1 MKLNIAYILTPA
13 ILAASAATAL
23 AADIKTDG
31 LSLHRNGNSLD
42 VKTEIVLDDLR
53 LKNNHQIYITP
64 VISDDKGNATTLP
77 AVLVNGRNMQI
88 AIERNILKETTDRH
102 PDVAYSVRRHNGK
115 PQAVSYTASLPLLP
129 WMIKPGAQISF
140 PVDSCG
146 CGVDLGSAPATGTPL
161 NLNPAGEMKRVY
173 ITPSVTELP
182 VAVHEGKARVQ
193 FEVDRTVLHDAP
205 YRTRNGQL
213 IDNRKELQII
223 DDSIRYSL
231 TDPNVEIAAVD
242 IVGYASPESP
252 YLHNEELATGRSRAL
267 AEYVANRHHLPREAA
282 HYDAVP
288 ENWGEFREIVATSN
302 EISPEQR
309 KDLLALIDAPAYGP
323 KDYDEKEKTLK
334 TDPRFAKLYRSLIL
348 PKWFPVLRAT
358 KFQIKTRLKP
368 LADEKLAEVILQ
380 TPEKMSLNQ
389 MFRVARLYPEG
400 SEEFNKTIQTALAS
414 YPDDP
419 VANLN
424 AAISVLNKEELT
436 DADKALAAKYLAK
449 AGTSPEAEN
458 ARGILATYN
467 GDFAAARAHFE
478 KAAPLPEATRN
489 LRLLD

>member
-1 MKLNIAYILTPA
+1 MATKSSRDKPTTLKHHEARPFPNVHLLS
-13 ILAASAATAL
+13 LAVYETEYRLHPDPRDPRGIRCDGL

-115 PQAVSYTASLPLLP
+115 PQAVSYTASVPLLP

-252 YLHNEELATGRSRAL
+252 YLHNEELATAVRAPWL
-267 AEYVANRHHLPREAA
+267 NTWPTVTTYPARPPTTTPCRRTG
-282 HYDAVP
+282 
-288 ENWGEFREIVATSN
+288 ENS
-302 EISPEQR
+302 
-309 KDLLALIDAPAYGP
+309 
-323 KDYDEKEKTLK
+323 
-334 TDPRFAKLYRSLIL
+334 AKS
-348 PKWFPVLRAT
+348 
-358 KFQIKTRLKP
+358 
-368 LADEKLAEVILQ
+368 
-380 TPEKMSLNQ
+380 
-389 MFRVARLYPEG
+389 
-400 SEEFNKTIQTALAS
+400 
-414 YPDDP
+414 
-419 VANLN
+419 
-424 AAISVLNKEELT
+424 
-436 DADKALAAKYLAK
+436 
-449 AGTSPEAEN
+449 
-458 ARGILATYN
+458 
-467 GDFAAARAHFE
+467 
-478 KAAPLPEATRN
+478 
-489 LRLLD
+489 